1 MKKGCFIGFV
11 VLLFVLIAGSI
22 YIYKFHKEDFLNF
35 SKKTLLSMIKNEL
48 EDEFETIRNTPQKD
62 TLRTLAFDYLE
73 KLKTDNLEEKKTEI
87 ETLSRLIKET
97 LEDKKIT
104 SEELSKIREIIKNYE
119 SNEKNGN

>member
-1 MKKGCFIGFV
+1 MKKGCFISFV

-62 TLRTLAFDYLE
+62 TLRTLTFDYLK
-73 KLKTDNLEEKKTEI
+73 KLKADNLEEKKTEI

-97 LEDKKIT
+97 LEDKQIT

-119 SNEKNGN
+119 SNKKNGN